1 LALLVKYRFFLL
13 ICQEGLFKLINNI
26 INILY
31 FVINLAQFLL
41 WVSLLV
47 IGVKINRNSNRT
59 PIYLDKLTEIELLR
73 LPHSEKESQ
82 VTINT
87 ELNLLGDIQVSR
99 QREVIMGI
107 FTRFRD
113 IISSNINAILDKAE
127 DPEKL
132 IKLMIR
138 EMEDTLVEIK
148 AACAGAMASAKK
160 VQRQLGTL
168 QDRIQYWEEK
178 AQLAVSRGKDN
189 LAREAL
195 VEKRRYTRRIDG
207 LESEL
212 SEHNI
217 LVEQYQADI
226 RQLEDKLKSARDK
239 QRLLVQRH
247 IHASQKIQAQEEIR
261 RVDSAAAMMK
271 FDELENRIERME
283 SEADLVNYGKQS
295 ALDAEFEA
303 LGVDEEI
310 EKELQALKTPDS
322 VFKSDET
329 PSSD

>member
-1 LALLVKYRFFLL
+1 
-13 ICQEGLFKLINNI
+13 
-26 INILY
+26 
-31 FVINLAQFLL
+31 
-41 WVSLLV
+41 
-47 IGVKINRNSNRT
+47 
-59 PIYLDKLTEIELLR
+59 
-73 LPHSEKESQ
+73 
-82 VTINT
+82 
-87 ELNLLGDIQVSR
+87 
-99 QREVIMGI
+99 MGI

-148 AACAGAMASAKK
+148 AACAGAMASSKK
-160 VQRQLGTL
+160 VQRQLATV
-168 QDRIQYWEEK
+168 QDRIHYWEEK
-178 AQLAVSRGKDN
+178 AQLAVSKGRDN

-207 LESEL
+207 LQNEL
-212 SEHNI
+212 TEHNL

-261 RVDSAAAMMK
+261 RVDSAGAMMK

-283 SEADLVNYGKQS
+283 AEADLVNFGKQT

-303 LGVDEEI
+303 LDVDEEI
-310 EKELQALKTPDS
+310 EKELQALKTPS
-322 VFKSDET
+322 SMSKPDEEKA
-329 PSSD
+329 SK